1 MRSARTAWCT
11 AGTRPRPWTTPS
23 AAGRALR
30 TLSSPPLRGSC
41 RMRRLRARAV
51 PRPARKGRVPAAGAR
66 LRSPLRSGKPGGG
79 SGRDRDRGLRL
90 QPGPRSAGALHP
102 DLRRGGQRADADPV
116 LGDPEH
122 QVHGPGYGRR
132 QLVAGLARAQGEG
145 EGREGG
151 PARNGAGV
159 TDVLALTALELEAR
173 GLARQLELPRISR
186 FAFPV
191 YELERSPAS
200 RVSGRLRL
208 APVGPRA
215 ALLRDRWPAL
225 TADLVSPLV
234 ISAGTCGALAPEL
247 GVGDLLLPES
257 VLGLD
262 GERLNVTP
270 GAHAA
275 ALRLAP
281 GARQG
286 LLLTSRD
293 VVGTPQEREEPGRGG
308 RATLPDPAP
317 NDPPRPP
324 SQARHRAGASG
335 RRPRPHR
342 ARRRVTREAVRPWMR
357 SSPEAPAS
365 SGPTSFASS

>member
-1 MRSARTAWCT
+1 M
-11 AGTRPRPWTTPS
+11 
-23 AAGRALR
+23 
-30 TLSSPPLRGSC
+30 
-41 RMRRLRARAV
+41 
-51 PRPARKGRVPAAGAR
+51 
-66 LRSPLRSGKPGGG
+66 
-79 SGRDRDRGLRL
+79 
-90 QPGPRSAGALHP
+90 
-102 DLRRGGQRADADPV
+102 
-116 LGDPEH
+116 
-122 QVHGPGYGRR
+122 
-132 QLVAGLARAQGEG
+132 
-145 EGREGG
+145 
-151 PARNGAGV
+151 

-293 VVGTPQEREEPGRGG
+293 VVGTPEEKAERFHATAAAAVDLESALILAWAAGQGCPSLVVRAVSDTARQYLPSELGGVVTPTGKIRAG
-308 RATLPDPAP
+308 RAVALFLTH
-317 NDPPRPP
+317 PRTIPHALLLQRGTGRAL
-324 SQARHRAGASG
+324 QAV
-335 RRPRPHR
+335 
-342 ARRRVTREAVRPWMR
+342 ARVLTALVV
-357 SSPEAPAS
+357 
-365 SGPTSFASS
+365 G